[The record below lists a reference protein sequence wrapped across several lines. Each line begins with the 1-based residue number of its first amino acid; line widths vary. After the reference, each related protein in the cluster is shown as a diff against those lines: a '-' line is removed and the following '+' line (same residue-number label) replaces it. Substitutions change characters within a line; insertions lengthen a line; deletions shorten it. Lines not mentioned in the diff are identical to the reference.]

1 MWGNFYEKREEH
13 KMFEKTLAKQDH
25 RRVWFKEYNLFLSDG
40 AVYPKY
46 TFADFQNR
54 QNEFAK
60 FQVKLI
66 TDPEYAGTWIIHMEA
81 LLGAKLEDMTYSAE
95 YIMTHFSSFVRDLSD
110 RLDLTDAEFDSVSR
124 NRIEFEFEG
133 ITVLVTR
140 ECYQHKMLEGVYEKK
155 KRQMKMA

>member
-1 MWGNFYEKREEH
+1 
-13 KMFEKTLAKQDH
+13 MFEKTLAKQDH
-25 RRVWFKEYNLFLSDG
+25 RRVWFKEYSIIFSNG
-40 AVYPKY
+40 VGYPKY
-46 TFADFQNR
+46 TFSDFQNR
-54 QNEFAK
+54 KEETAK

-66 TDPEYAGTWIIHMEA
+66 TDPECAGKWVIKMEA

-124 NRIEFEFEG
+124 NRLEFEFEG
-133 ITVLVTR
+133 IAVLVTR
-140 ECYQHKMLEGVYEKK
+140 ECYQHKMLAGVYEKK

>member
-1 MWGNFYEKREEH
+1 
-13 KMFEKTLAKQDH
+13 MFEKTLAKQDH
-25 RRVWFKEYNLFLSDG
+25 RRVWFKEYSFFLSDG

-66 TDPEYAGTWIIHMEA
+66 TDPENAEKWIIHTEA

-110 RLDLTDAEFDSVSR
+110 RLDLTDDEFDSVAR
-124 NRIEFEFEG
+124 NRLEFEYEG
-133 ITVLVTR
+133 ITILVTR
-140 ECYQHKMLEGVYEKK
+140 ENYHHNMLQEEYENK